1 MITYSDV
8 INFLKRV
15 TTSLRANSN
24 YLTEL
29 DQQIGDGDLG
39 ITAKK
44 IADAL
49 DAYMSETADES
60 DIGKFIMTAGMKINS
75 AAPSTMGSLLAIS
88 FMKAGKVCKSKTE
101 ITSKDVVEM
110 LNTAVSSIQEKGKA
124 KLGDK
129 TLLDALIPAVK
140 ALESSLAK
148 GKTLKESGKE
158 MCVAAQTGLEKATLL
173 RSKVGRA
180 SWVGDRTEGKVDP
193 GCALVVS
200 ILTDVF
206 FL

>member
-1 MITYSDV
+1 M
-8 INFLKRV
+8 INFTDVKDILKKASA
-15 TTSLRANSN
+15 SLRTNSD
-24 YLTEL
+24 YLTKL

-49 DAYMSETADES
+49 DVYVAEAVDGS

-88 FMKAGKVCKSKTE
+88 FMKAGKVHKGKTE
-101 ITSKDVVEM
+101 LLPSDVAEM
-110 LNTAVSSIQEKGKA
+110 LNTAIESIQEKGKA

-129 TLLDALIPAVK
+129 TLLDALIPAAQ
-140 ALESSLAK
+140 ALDSSLK
-148 GKTLKESGKE
+148 SGSTLKESGKE
-158 MCVAAQTGLEKATLL
+158 MCNAAQAGLEKVTPL

-180 SWVGDRTEGKVDP
+180 SWVGDRTVGKIDP

-200 ILTDVF
+200 MLNDIFGD
-206 FL
+206 

>member
-1 MITYSDV
+1 MITFTDV
-8 INFLKRV
+8 KDFLKKI
-15 TTSLRANSN
+15 TASLRANSD

-49 DAYMSETADES
+49 DGYMAETADES
-60 DIGKFIMTAGMKINS
+60 DIGKFIMAAGMKINS

-88 FMKAGKVCKSKTE
+88 FMKAGRVCKAKPTISAN
-101 ITSKDVVEM
+101 DVVEM
-110 LNTAVSSIQEKGKA
+110 LNTAVASIQEKGKA

-129 TLLDALIPAVK
+129 TLLDALIPAVL
-140 ALESSLAK
+140 ALETSLSN
-148 GKTLKESGKE
+148 GNTLKESGKE
-158 MCVAAQTGLEKATLL
+158 MCAAAQSGLEQATLL

-180 SWVGDRTEGKVDP
+180 SWVGDRTEGKIDP
-193 GCALVVS
+193 GCAMVVS
-200 ILTDVF
+200 ILNDIFT
-206 FL
+206 

>member
-1 MITYSDV
+1 MINYTD
-8 INFLKRV
+8 ITNFLKKV
-15 TTSLRANSN
+15 TTSLRVNSD

-49 DAYMSETADES
+49 DAYMDETMDGS

-110 LNTAVSSIQEKGKA
+110 LNTAVESIQEKGKA

-129 TLLDALIPAVK
+129 TLLDSLIPAVE
-140 ALESSLAK
+140 ALVNSLAS
-148 GKTLKESGKE
+148 GCSLKESGKE
-158 MCVAAQTGLEKATLL
+158 MCAAAQSGLEQAIPL

-180 SWVGDRTEGKVDP
+180 SWVGDRTEGKIDP

-200 ILTDVF
+200 TLNDIYSG
-206 FL
+206 